1 MAAIKAYQAEA
12 FLKAPDPAL
21 SAFLFYGTDV
31 GLIAE
36 RASGLAKKLAA
47 RDQPAGEILRIDDA
61 ELEQDP
67 DRVVVELQTVPMFG
81 GRKIVRTTAGRR
93 VNAALLKPIIE
104 IGKLEG
110 VLIVEAGN
118 LRPDDTLRSMF
129 EKSPTAAAV
138 ACYADE
144 ARDLEGVIR
153 EVLGAAGLSI
163 TAEAKAL
170 LITRLGADRALTR
183 VEVEK
188 LALYAAH
195 KSTIVEDDVHAS
207 VGDAVEMA
215 LDRIVLAAASGRADN
230 AAIGLERMLAAGESP
245 QAAIAAL
252 QRHFQRLHRVRTAMD
267 AGRTFEDAV
276 RPLRPPLHF
285 KQKDVF
291 AHQCR
296 DWPTAALATAL
307 ASINV
312 AAQEARLNSILEV
325 ALTERLIL
333 DISALA
339 ACAREGS
346 R

>member
-61 ELEQDP
+61 ELERDP

-312 AAQEARLNSILEV
+312 AAQEARLNSTLEV

-339 ACAREGS
+339 ARAREGS